1 MLDKITWVVLF
12 KTRGDHILLAIE
24 MMNIRS
30 KQLPALATYR
40 KAMLRNWDAARL
52 NKDTH
57 TLVDAGCKSER
68 FIGSLAFVPPWT
80 SESINNGYIQSYLY
94 SLIFSYW

>member
-1 MLDKITWVVLF
+1 MLDKILLVVLF
-12 KTRGDHILLAIE
+12 KTGGDHILLVTETMI
-24 MMNIRS
+24 IRS

-52 NKDTH
+52 NNDSH

-68 FIGSLAFVPPWT
+68 FIGSLAFVPP
-80 SESINNGYIQSYLY
+80 
-94 SLIFSYW
+94 